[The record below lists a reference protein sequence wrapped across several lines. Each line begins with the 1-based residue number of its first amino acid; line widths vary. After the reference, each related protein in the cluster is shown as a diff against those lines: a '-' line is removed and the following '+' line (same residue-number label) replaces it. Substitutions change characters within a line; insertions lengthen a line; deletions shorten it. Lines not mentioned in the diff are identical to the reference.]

1 MTLWSAC
8 PEGRFRFKEWDD
20 DDAVAYDLLGGD
32 THVVDTLAMEL
43 LYLLRQRPAQS
54 VQELVT
60 DLREVF
66 AEAPDDEIARR
77 IEVGLSRL
85 KVIGLAAADPA

>member
-1 MTLWSAC
+1 MRWSAC

-20 DDAVAYDLLGGD
+20 DDTVVYDLLGGD

-43 LYLLRQRPAQS
+43 LDLLRQRPAQS
-54 VQELVT
+54 VQDLVA

-66 AEAPDDEIARR
+66 AGAPDAEIALR

-85 KVIGLAAADPA
+85 QVIGLAAADPA

>member
-43 LYLLRQRPAQS
+43 LDLLRQRPAQT
-54 VQELVT
+54 VPNLVAE
-60 DLREVF
+60 LREVF
-66 AEAPDDEIARR
+66 AGAPDAEIALR

-85 KVIGLAAADPA
+85 QVIGLAAADPA